1 MKKELIIEK
10 YLSNN
15 GKLDDAG
22 QKLPITVRVE
32 SSQDPTI
39 RHFHRFTELIIVL
52 SGSGIHLGN
61 GRRSEIS
68 SGDIIVIPQGGG
80 HGYEDTKELKLVNIL
95 FDLPRL
101 PIPFMDLHLHP
112 GFHWLFPPPEEFF
125 STQRHFPGFRMSP
138 GQLAEIM
145 PILKSMQE
153 ESPRFSPGR
162 NFRMLSSFMVLLG
175 KLTGFAPVKQCHI
188 SKEFPARLLGELIG
202 KLNTEFHQPL
212 SLDELLKKFP
222 MSRSTINRQ
231 FLRTVGITPAQYLS
245 KLRMNHAAELLQNS
259 RFPVGEIALRCG
271 YRDSNYFS
279 RVFRKNFGCT
289 PGMFRKQHS

>member
-112 GFHWLFPPPEEFF
+112 GFHWLFPHPEEFF
-125 STQRHFPGFRMSP
+125 STQQHFPGFRMSP

-222 MSRSTINRQ
+222 MSRSTINRN

-259 RFPVGEIALRCG
+259 RLPVGEIALRCG